1 MSALIKRLLWM
12 SSLVLLAGCTVSLP
26 QLSALR
32 AAIATAPTEQYDA
45 YEWVV
50 SYGNRQ
56 VPVYAISGSGQIVF
70 ADANNVLVT
79 FDGWR
84 IRQASG
90 LIEGDQFN
98 VRSYGDD
105 RIVVTNRFQTLDLEC
120 SNWVV
125 RAADDQSASVWE
137 NPCVDRW
144 TGRVYTNSIVVDASG
159 QISEIR
165 QVIDPDGKYV
175 KVTKRK
181 NTDNSG

>member
-1 MSALIKRLLWM
+1 M
-12 SSLVLLAGCTVSLP
+12 
-26 QLSALR
+26 
-32 AAIATAPTEQYDA
+32 
-45 YEWVV
+45 
-50 SYGNRQ
+50 
-56 VPVYAISGSGQIVF
+56 F

-105 RIVVTNRFQTLDLEC
+105 RIVVTNRFQTLYLEC

-181 NTDNSG
+181 DTDNSG

>member
-1 MSALIKRLLWM
+1 MREFINRLLWI
-12 SSLVLLAGCTVSLP
+12 SSLMLLAGCTVSLP
-26 QLSALR
+26 QLSTLR
-32 AAIATAPTEQYDA
+32 AAIATAPNEQYDA

-50 SYGNRQ
+50 RYGSRQ
-56 VPVYAISGSGQIVF
+56 IPVYAISGSGQVVF

-90 LIEGDQFN
+90 LIEGDQFA

-105 RIVVTNRFQTLDLEC
+105 RIVVTNRFKTLDLEC
-120 SNWVV
+120 SDWVV
-125 RAADDQSASVWE
+125 RTADSESGSVWE

-159 QISEIR
+159 QISEIH

-181 NTDNSG
+181 YTDNSG